1 MIGLSITFVVRRGV
15 SVTGRAC
22 QLWAGLASLVHSPRR
37 KPTTDDGTVA
47 VRWNQRHCSSLR
59 VTSRR

>member
-1 MIGLSITFVVRRGV
+1 MIGLSITFVVRRGA
-15 SVTGRAC
+15 G
-22 QLWAGLASLVHSPRR
+22 QLRAGLASLVHSPRR

-47 VRWNQRHCSSLR
+47 ARWNQRHCSSLR